1 MAGNTDLISGDNSE
15 RKSHVAFSDSIT
27 VPSVEI
33 VLSQLNSMVGVLK
46 ESVSHCSQSLSLSH
60 THSLSLSLSL
70 SLSQY
75 DVCIDT
81 VEVRLA
87 LGNPDISS
95 SSGSAEEEGREG
107 EGQTEV
113 IVPSL
118 RDRIITLLLRPHLL
132 LPHTH
137 YTASLSL
144 DNQHSLSTSFC
155 EWINNSQWVSPK

>member
-1 MAGNTDLISGDNSE
+1 MAGNTDLVSGDTAE

-27 VPSVEI
+27 IPSVEI
-33 VLSQLNSMVGVLK
+33 VLSQLNSMVCVLK
-46 ESVSHCSQSLSLSH
+46 ESVSHFSQ
-60 THSLSLSLSL
+60 SLSL

-75 DVCIDT
+75 NVCINT

-95 SSGSAEEEGREG
+95 GSAEGEGREG
-107 EGQTEV
+107 EGETEV

-118 RDRIITLLLRPHLL
+118 RNRNITLLLRPHLL

-155 EWINNSQWVSPK
+155 EWINNSQWVSSKQNTHSMLFLRLYI